1 MILTDHSPQDLTLIT
16 FTCLADK
23 FAYPDG
29 KVSHQHG
36 VAILGAP
43 DEAARKPSSWPRTT
57 RWYAG
62 CTSRFL
68 NNRGI
73 RSSRRSTGGEAVR
86 VFTENRETIDLS
98 VFDLI
103 MPKMN
108 GKQALEAIRQL
119 QPAIKGI
126 FVSGYAPENIRH
138 EDLLE
143 THMEVLYKPV
153 SPKDLL
159 RTVRTALDTP

>member
-1 MILTDHSPQDLTLIT
+1 MRGLFVKILEQSGYTVIT
-16 FTCLADK
+16 
-23 FAYPDG
+23 
-29 KVSHQHG
+29 
-36 VAILGAP
+36 AI
-43 DEAARKPSSWPRTT
+43 
-57 RWYAG
+57 
-62 CTSRFL
+62 
-68 NNRGI
+68 N
-73 RSSRRSTGGEAVR
+73 GGEAVR
-86 VFTENRETIDLS
+86 VFTENRETIDLL